1 MRRFW
6 TLLILLS
13 FLMIQFHELSHAL
26 ESQGDTHHSCTVC
39 ENQSHNSAIVSNNS
53 EIKIFSPTDIKFS
66 FVLDV
71 FIAKINLLA
80 YAPPRAPP
88 IA

>member
-13 FLMIQFHELSHAL
+13 FLMIQFHGLSHTL
-26 ESQGDTHHSCTVC
+26 ESQDETHHSCTIC
-39 ENQSHNSAIVSNNS
+39 ENQSHNPTTGSNNS
-53 EIKIFSPTDIKFS
+53 EIKIVSETDIKFS

-80 YAPPRAPP
+80 HAHPRAPP

>member
-1 MRRFW
+1 MRKLW

-13 FLMIQFHELSHAL
+13 FLMIQFHELSHTL
-26 ESQGDTHHSCTVC
+26 ESQDDTHHNCTIC
-39 ENQSHNSAIVSNNS
+39 ENQPHNLATGSNNS
-53 EIKIFSPTDIKFS
+53 EIKIVSQTDIKFS

-71 FIAKINLLA
+71 FIAKINLFA
-80 YAPPRAPP
+80 HAPPRAPP